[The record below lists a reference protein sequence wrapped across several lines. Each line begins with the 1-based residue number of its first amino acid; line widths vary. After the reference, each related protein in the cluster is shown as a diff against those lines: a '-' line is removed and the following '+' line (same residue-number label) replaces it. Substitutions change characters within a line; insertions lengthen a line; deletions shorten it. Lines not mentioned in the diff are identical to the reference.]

1 VEDQIIILMAE
12 PAAVIPVI
20 HGCPIATHFTF
31 FPTFPFFFSSFFLL
45 FFFFF
50 FPFLTWPSLGAAVS
64 VPLKGKSATRTEP
77 RYRE

>member
-1 VEDQIIILMAE
+1 MEDQIIILMAE

-45 FFFFF
+45 LL
-50 FPFLTWPSLGAAVS
+50 PFSHLAFSGRSSFRAVER
-64 VPLKGKSATRTEP
+64 KKRDKNRTQIP
-77 RYRE
+77 GVSG